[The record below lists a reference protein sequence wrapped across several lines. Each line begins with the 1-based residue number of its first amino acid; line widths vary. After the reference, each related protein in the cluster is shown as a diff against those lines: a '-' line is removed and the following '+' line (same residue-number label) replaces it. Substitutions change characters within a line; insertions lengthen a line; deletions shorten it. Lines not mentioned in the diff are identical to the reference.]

1 MATEETWEKIRTEY
15 ITQGK
20 KPVELSK
27 KYRVSKNDIY
37 QRAKDEDWK
46 GKKGNYREETGEKI
60 IEAVQKR
67 EIDDA
72 LRLVTVGER
81 ILDRVEEILE
91 IGHIKHMT
99 PTGLKNLSEVV
110 LNIKELKNIRSA
122 EDIEEQRARI
132 DKLRR
137 EADRDDRSASITVTL
152 EGAMDS
158 YGE

>member
-46 GKKGNYREETGEKI
+46 GKKGSYREETGEKI

-72 LRLVTVGER
+72 LRLMTVGER

-110 LNIKELKNIRSA
+110 LNIKELKNIRSPD
-122 EDIEEQRARI
+122 DIEEQRARI
-132 DKLRR
+132 EKLRR

-152 EGAMDS
+152 EGVMDS

>member
-72 LRLVTVGER
+72 LRLVTVGDR

-91 IGHIKHMT
+91 IGRIKHMT

-132 DKLRR
+132 EKLRR

>member
-1 MATEETWEKIRTEY
+1 MASEETWERIRTEY

-60 IEAVQKR
+60 LEAVQKR

-72 LRLVTVGER
+72 LRLMAVGDR
-81 ILDRVEEILE
+81 ILERAEELLE

-122 EDIEEQRARI
+122 EDIDEQRARI
-132 DKLRR
+132 DKLRKDTER
-137 EADRDDRSASITVTL
+137 GDQSATVVVTL
-152 EGAMDS
+152 EGGIEA
-158 YGE
+158 YGS